1 MQVASLVSQDVRHAE
16 HIWRNGQIIPW
27 TDAMVHVRAAGHST
41 VPAVFEGIKAYWSA
55 GHGQLYVFRLRE
67 HMQRLLDSIK
77 VVRLRN
83 NWSLDDLVGGTIDT
97 LRANQV
103 RQDMYIR
110 PWAFIEGIVYEQ
122 IAPANAP
129 AEVVIDIWPFRSAML
144 TERGCRVCI
153 SSWTRI
159 SDNVMPPRVK
169 AFSNYHNS
177 RLGAIEATANGYD
190 WPLFLNDRGK
200 VTEGPG
206 ACVALVRHGTLI
218 TPDISSGLL
227 ESITRAT
234 ILQLVGE
241 WLGIPVVER
250 EVERTELYL
259 ADELFYMGTGWE
271 VLPIL
276 DVDGLPVGNGQMG
289 PITKAIDRAYHDLVR
304 GIDPGHEEWRT
315 PVWP

>member
-1 MQVASLVSQDVRHAE
+1 MAVTSLVSKDAEHAE
-16 HIWRNGQIIPW
+16 YIWRTGEIVPW
-27 TDAMVHVRAAGHST
+27 AQALVHVRSAGHAT
-41 VPAVFEGIKAYWSA
+41 VSAVFEGIKAYWNA

-67 HMQRLLDSIK
+67 HMQRLLDSLKI
-77 VVRLRN
+77 VRLGNRFQ
-83 NWSLDDLVGGTIDT
+83 LDELVSGTLDI
-97 LRANQV
+97 LRANQM
-103 RQDMYIR
+103 RQDVYVR

-122 IAPANAP
+122 IAPADAP
-129 AEVVIDIWPFRSAML
+129 TEIVIDTWPFRSAML

-169 AFSNYHNS
+169 AFANYHNS
-177 RLGAIEATANGYD
+177 RLGAIEAAQNGYD

-206 ACVALVRHGTLI
+206 ACVAMVRHGAVV
-218 TPDISSGLL
+218 TPDVSSGLL

-234 ILQLVGE
+234 VLQLLRE
-241 WLGIPVVER
+241 RLGLPVVER

-276 DVDGLPVGNGQMG
+276 EVDGLPVGNGKMG
-289 PITKAIDRAYHDLVR
+289 PVTKAIDRAYHDLVR
-304 GIDPGHEEWRT
+304 GIDGSHDEWRT
-315 PVWP
+315 PVWR